1 MVAAGPSGW
10 GISDFSSI
18 FFISIHLY
26 RSMVGELTNHA
37 LRPSQVRTT
46 SEAVGPDW
54 LVVYSTGCAGMLQE
68 PKLVQ

>member
-1 MVAAGPSGW
+1 
-10 GISDFSSI
+10 
-18 FFISIHLY
+18 
-26 RSMVGELTNHA
+26 MVGELTNHA

-68 PKLVQ
+68 PKLMQ